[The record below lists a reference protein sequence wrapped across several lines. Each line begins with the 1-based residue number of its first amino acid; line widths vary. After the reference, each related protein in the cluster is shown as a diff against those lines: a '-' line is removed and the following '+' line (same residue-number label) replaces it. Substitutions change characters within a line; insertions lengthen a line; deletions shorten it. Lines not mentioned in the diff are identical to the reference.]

1 MTLTLWLEQ
10 ADEWEVVEK
19 GNRAVEITNMYGGR
33 YLLFEDGE
41 VAGQTDSAKEAHNFI
56 ANAWY
61 L

>member
-10 ADEWEVVEK
+10 ANENEAVENK
-19 GNRAVEITNMYGGR
+19 NRAVVITNMCGGR
-33 YLLFEDGE
+33 YLLFEDDE
-41 VAGQTDSAKEAHNFI
+41 VAGQTDSAKEAHNFL